1 MQMKPR
7 MRMIAVG
14 VVIMAGT
21 FLLGCGGGGGS
32 STSLVPSILNINSS
46 TSPSSPVGLP
56 IEINGSAFLSAPG
69 KVVITQGSIVA
80 TVVPSAG
87 GWSDTGIVAVVP
99 TGDGTTAFTVPGTV
113 TVTVVTSN
121 GTSNGVA
128 VSLVQTLTFD
138 PSLFRWTATTAL
150 PTGLTGHRAVA
161 VPVNSTSAFVVVAG
175 GFNGTNNSGAVL
187 LNTLASD
194 GNVGATWTVQG
205 NSLPSPRA
213 HFGMVEADPG
223 NSLVPAASR
232 FIYVIG
238 GQVNSSD
245 TPGGMANVFVASV
258 NVTSSTVGGWTEL
271 TATPLPQPLV
281 GPALT
286 LSNGYIYVAGGLT
299 TAGAPST
306 AVYSAKVQSDGTL
319 SAWSTSANPYP
330 VAVSFAPAFGFGG
343 KLYVLGGDGAT
354 STNPND
360 QGSPTSGVNNVNFAS
375 TRNGVV
381 GAWTATAG
389 LIKGR
394 KKQISWTA
402 FGQVIDAE
410 GIYSGAP
417 GSTELE
423 RNVIQADGTLT
434 GWGGLTGVNAPNAN
448 VYNAAA
454 FVSPLQ
460 SPTATP
466 RFLLLGGQTFS
477 TVPPGPLSAKVFFN
491 SAP

>member
-21 FLLGCGGGGGS
+21 FLVGCGGGGS

-69 KVVITQGSIVA
+69 KVVITQGSIAA
-80 TVVPSAG
+80 TVIPSAG

-99 TGDGTTAFTVPGTV
+99 AGDGTTPFTVPGTV
-113 TVTVVTSN
+113 TVTIVTSN

-138 PSLFRWTATTAL
+138 PSLFRWATTTPL
-150 PTGLTGHRAVA
+150 PTALTGLRAVA

-175 GFNGTNNSGAVL
+175 GFNGTNNSGFVL
-187 LNTLASD
+187 SNTLASD
-194 GNVGATWTVQG
+194 GTVGPTWTVQG

-223 NSLVPAASR
+223 HSLVPAASR

-238 GQVNSSD
+238 GQANASD

-258 NVTSSTVGGWTEL
+258 NVTSGTVGGWTEL

-281 GPALT
+281 GPAVT

-299 TAGAPST
+299 TTGAPST
-306 AVYSAKVQSDGTL
+306 AVYSAKVQSNGTL

-330 VAVSFAPAFGFGG
+330 AAVSFAPTFGFGG
-343 KLYVLGGDGAT
+343 KLYVLGGDSGT

-360 QGSPTSGVNNVNFAS
+360 QGSPGITNVNFAS

-410 GIYSGAP
+410 GIYSGNP
-417 GSTELE
+417 GSSELE

-434 GWGGLTGVNAPNAN
+434 GWGGLTGANTPSAN

-454 FVSPLQ
+454 FVSTLQ
-460 SPTATP
+460 SVIATP
-466 RFLLLGGQTFS
+466 RFLLLGGQAFVT
-477 TVPPGPLSAKVFFN
+477 TGTGALSAKVFFN